1 MAFSRWL
8 LSLQVCFD
16 YQRLSDFFA
25 QLQVERVKGIINTN
39 TGWFII
45 NGTEQSIDYI
55 GDKNVD
61 IHFYTIKCA
70 RLFLK

>member
-1 MAFSRWL
+1 VGFLVNPARIHLIALAESGQAWL
-8 LSLQVCFD
+8 CFD

-55 GDKNVD
+55 LTTMPVS
-61 IHFYTIKCA
+61 
-70 RLFLK
+70 